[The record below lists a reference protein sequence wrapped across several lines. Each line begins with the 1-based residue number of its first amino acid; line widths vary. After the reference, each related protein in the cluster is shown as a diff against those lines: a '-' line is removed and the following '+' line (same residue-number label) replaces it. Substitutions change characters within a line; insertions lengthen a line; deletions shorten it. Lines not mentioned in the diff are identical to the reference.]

1 VFAFLRIRLQPLLR
15 VQFTRGDV
23 HVDQS
28 DRAVTGDLFG
38 ILKGFCEL
46 LLWVVDDTK
55 RRASGEVRVQRRDK
69 SQDGY
74 VG

>member
-1 VFAFLRIRLQPLLR
+1 MFAFLRIRLQPLLR

-38 ILKGFCEL
+38 ILKGLCEL

-55 RRASGEVRVQRRDK
+55 RRASGEVRV
-69 SQDGY
+69 
-74 VG
+74 